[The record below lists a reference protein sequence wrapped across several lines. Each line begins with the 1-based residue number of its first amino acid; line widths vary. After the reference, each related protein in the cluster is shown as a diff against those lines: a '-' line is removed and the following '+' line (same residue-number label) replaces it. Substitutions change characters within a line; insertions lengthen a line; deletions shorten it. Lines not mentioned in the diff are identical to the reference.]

1 MAGFPTT
8 LYLVRLLT
16 ANAFYMLD
24 YGQNSGGMGRILA
37 QVDQD
42 PPNLYVG
49 KPQIRNRPGR
59 NLSIPGLSPI
69 RIDYVKC
76 NLGKKFILKRS

>member
-1 MAGFPTT
+1 MKKKIGELVAGFPTT

-49 KPQIRNRPGR
+49 KPQIR
-59 NLSIPGLSPI
+59 
-69 RIDYVKC
+69 ID
-76 NLGKKFILKRS
+76 LEET